1 MNIEEIVRRSGEILD
16 YAVEMRR
23 HFHRHPEPTSRE
35 FETIRFL
42 CGQLDR
48 MGISY
53 VNIPDGGILAEIS
66 GKSPENGE
74 TSPHVLL
81 RADCDALTMEESPE
95 NGRGPRCCLSAN
107 SGVAHMC
114 GHDGHMAML
123 LGAAKLLS
131 ESRDFNGTAQFLFQ
145 PAEEPGKGAH
155 AMIDDGLFERFPMDE
170 IYGQHNNPAYPAGTV
185 NICKGGFASCEDNF
199 KIEIHGRGGHASA
212 PEKTV
217 DPMVIAAQIIL
228 ALQTIPSRNAG
239 AFQPVVVSCTEL
251 FTDGAHNAIPSNVT
265 ILGDCRSYSKEMQ
278 ALIETRMRD
287 LVEHICQAYGATWDF
302 LYTHEF
308 APTVNWDEQVD
319 AVIQAASHVLG
330 EEKVNGNC
338 SPFMA
343 SEDFGAFLEKV
354 PGAFFFMGGAVGDES
369 RDMPLHN
376 SCFDY
381 NDDTLETGAQVF
393 AQLVRER
400 LAR

>member
-1 MNIEEIVRRSGEILD
+1 MSELNEILK
-16 YAVEMRR
+16 AWR
-23 HFHRHPEPTSRE
+23 HELHRHPETAFEETRTAAFVAERLRE
-35 FETIRFL
+35 
-42 CGQLDR
+42 
-48 MGISY
+48 MGIE
-53 VNIPDGGILAEIS
+53 VHTGIGGTGVIGRLKVGDGHKVVA
-66 GKSPENGE
+66 
-74 TSPHVLL
+74 L
-81 RADCDALTMEESPE
+81 RADMDAIALTETGTVSYKSEYEGKMH
-95 NGRGPRCCLSAN
+95 G
-107 SGVAHMC
+107 C
-114 GHDGHMAML
+114 GHDGHVTTV

-369 RDMPLHN
+369 RCTIPALTTTTIPWRPGRRYLRSLSGNGWRDKVSN
-376 SCFDY
+376 IICK
-381 NDDTLETGAQVF
+381 
-393 AQLVRER
+393 
-400 LAR
+400 

>member
-1 MNIEEIVRRSGEILD
+1 MSELNEILK
-16 YAVEMRR
+16 AWR
-23 HFHRHPEPTSRE
+23 HELHRHPETA
-35 FETIRFL
+35 FEETRTAAFVAERL
-42 CGQLDR
+42 LE
-48 MGISY
+48 MGIE
-53 VNIPDGGILAEIS
+53 VHTGIGGTGVIGRLKVGDGPKVVA
-66 GKSPENGE
+66 
-74 TSPHVLL
+74 L
-81 RADCDALTMEESPE
+81 RADMDAIALTETGTVSYKSEHEGKMH
-95 NGRGPRCCLSAN
+95 G
-107 SGVAHMC
+107 C
-114 GHDGHMAML
+114 GHDGHVTTV

-131 ESRDFNGTAQFLFQ
+131 ESRDFNGTVQFLFQ

-278 ALIETRMRD
+278 SLIETRMRD
-287 LVEHICQAYGATWDF
+287 IVEHICQAYGATWDF